1 MPQTEQNNII
11 LIVNDDLA
19 QWALG
24 CYGNSEIHTPTLDYL
39 AATGVLMENAFT
51 PTPVC
56 SPARACLLTG
66 RLASQHGIHDYLSST
81 IPEIHRRPWLQDEV
95 TLAQLLSAAGYQT
108 AHCGKWHLGND
119 DQPQAGF
126 AHWFSGVGDYPAEH
140 GGDHR
145 FSLNGEIRTIPGQRT
160 PVITDKAIDFLRGR
174 DKATPFFLH
183 IGYFGTHNPWRGQP
197 ERLAAAYRD
206 SAFAGLLDQPAY
218 PFGAQ
223 ALESTLA
230 TRFNPHEA
238 LAQYFAAVAH
248 IDEAVGRLLDEL
260 EALQLR
266 DDTLIVFTSDHGLC
280 CGHHGL
286 WGKGNATLPLNMLE
300 ESIRVPLVLNN
311 PNRLFARQRRLEF
324 VDHLDL
330 FRTIADYAGIADALA
345 PERNYP
351 GRSFLPLLDNSA
363 ALPDWRQIQF
373 GEYGEL
379 RMART
384 RRHKLLRRYY
394 DQAPCE
400 LFDLA
405 RDPGET
411 QDCFDDT
418 DFAAIVDRLT
428 AELEHYFRRYQETDK
443 SGLRARELPRHN
455 MTEAWR
461 QRDSASG

>member
-1 MPQTEQNNII
+1 MPETEQNNII

-24 CYGNSEIHTPTLDYL
+24 CYGNAEIHTPTLDYL
-39 AATGVLMENAFT
+39 ASTGVLMENAFT

-81 IPEIHRRPWLQDEV
+81 IPEIHRRPWLQDEI
-95 TLAQLLSAAGYQT
+95 TLATLLPGAGYQT

-145 FSLNGEIRTIPGQRT
+145 FSVNGEIQTIPGQRT
-160 PVITDKAIDFLRGR
+160 PVITDKAIEFLRGR
-174 DKATPFFLH
+174 DQAAPFFLH

-197 ERLAAAYRD
+197 ERLAAAYRGREFD
-206 SAFAGLLDQPAY
+206 GLLDQPAY

-223 ALESTLA
+223 ALESTLP
-230 TRFNPHEA
+230 TRLNPREA

-266 DDTLIVFTSDHGLC
+266 ESTLLVFTSDHGLC

-300 ESIRVPLVLNN
+300 ESIRVPLVFNH
-311 PNRLFARQRRLEF
+311 PRRLFAGQRRPEF

-330 FRTIADYAGIADALA
+330 FQTLADYAGITDALA
-345 PERNYP
+345 QERNYP

-373 GEYGEL
+373 GEYGDL

-384 RRHKLLRRYY
+384 RQHKLVRRYY
-394 DQAPCE
+394 DEAPCE

-405 RDPGET
+405 FDPGET
-411 QDCFDDT
+411 HNCYSDADCGSVV
-418 DFAAIVDRLT
+418 ARLT
-428 AELEHYFRRYQETDK
+428 DEIERYFERYQAADK

-455 MTEAWR
+455 LSEAWR
-461 QRDSASG
+461 QPR

>member
-1 MPQTEQNNII
+1 MPGTERNNII

-24 CYGNSEIHTPTLDYL
+24 CYGNSEIHSPTLDYL
-39 AATGVLMENAFT
+39 AATGVLMRNAFT

-81 IPEIHRRPWLQDEV
+81 IPEIHRRPWLKDEV
-95 TLAQLLSAAGYQT
+95 TLAHLLSDAGYQT

-145 FSLNGEIRTIPGQRT
+145 FSLNGEVQTIPGQRT
-160 PVITDKAIDFLRGR
+160 QVITDRAIEFLRER
-174 DKATPFFLH
+174 DAESAFFLH

-197 ERLAAAYRD
+197 ERLAAAYRG
-206 SAFAGLLDQPAY
+206 SAFEGLLDQPAY
-218 PFGAQ
+218 PFGVQ
-223 ALESTLA
+223 ALESTLP
-230 TRFNPHEA
+230 TRLNPREA
-238 LAQYFAAVAH
+238 LAQYYAAITH

-266 DDTLIVFTSDHGLC
+266 DSTLIVFTSDHGLC
-280 CGHHGL
+280 CGQHGL
-286 WGKGNATLPLNMLE
+286 WGKGNASLPLNMLE
-300 ESIRVPLVLNN
+300 ESIRVPLIFNH
-311 PNRLFARQRRLEF
+311 PRRLFARQRRLEF

-330 FRTIADYAGIADALA
+330 FQTLADYAGISSSLA
-345 PERNYP
+345 EERDYP

-373 GEYGEL
+373 GEYGDL

-384 RRHKLLRRYY
+384 RRHKLVRRYY
-394 DQAPCE
+394 EQAPCE
-400 LFDLA
+400 LFDLG
-405 RDPGET
+405 RDAGET
-411 QDCFDDT
+411 HNCFGAADYAPVVESLT
-418 DFAAIVDRLT
+418 AAI
-428 AELEHYFRRYQETDK
+428 ESYFERYQDVDK

-455 MTEAWR
+455 LSEAWR
-461 QRDSASG
+461 RQ